1 MKSSRPLQKAPF
13 GFRVSLSAPI
23 SSAQSPS
30 HSQRPAAPTAF
41 DKGDAAGAGRLMGNM
56 VILSATCCTYYYGTR
71 NKTHV

>member
-41 DKGDAAGAGRLMGNM
+41 DKGDAAGVGKADGKHGDFISNLLY
-56 VILSATCCTYYYGTR
+56 ILLWH
-71 NKTHV
+71 KK